1 MGILSKRA
9 AKYYFLHGLKLSAV
23 SIGSILCAGFVW
35 TLSMFGV
42 DDWNERVI
50 RVIRMVLQF
59 TRYIVPYLNLC
70 YSIYSPSWYDSMVL
84 SMGAR
89 RKDIF
94 YGNIVRQSVFI
105 FANALFFCLFV
116 LISGQTSFIVQVL
129 PLVCISFL
137 SGAFGLYMG
146 HKVKKHGRVILFL
159 ATFVFVILFNV
170 TSILVLINDR
180 FMAIFNAYKPFMTV
194 GAVILFVIL
203 EVLVYRVNKK
213 SMVVL

>member
-1 MGILSKRA
+1 MGILSKRV
-9 AKYYFLHGLKLSAV
+9 AKYYFLHGLKLAAIT
-23 SIGSILCAGFVW
+23 IGSILCAGFVW
-35 TLSMFGV
+35 ILSMFGV

-50 RVIRMVLQF
+50 RMVLQF
-59 TRYIVPYLNLC
+59 MFYMVPFLNLC
-70 YSIYSPSWYDSMVL
+70 YSMYSPGWYDSLTL

-159 ATFVFVILFNV
+159 ATLVFVILFNV